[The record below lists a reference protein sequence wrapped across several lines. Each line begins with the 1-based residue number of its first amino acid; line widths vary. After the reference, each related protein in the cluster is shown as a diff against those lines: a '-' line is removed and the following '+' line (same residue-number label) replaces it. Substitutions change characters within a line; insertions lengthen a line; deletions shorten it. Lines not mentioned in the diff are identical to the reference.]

1 MSYSLSST
9 SPEPDTEEPLYD
21 DLQDEFVAAHARIRE
36 LEQLNERTR
45 QRIAE
50 LEEEKVADIL
60 RRTPHQNAVDI
71 CAWHAHHGQD
81 PAQPP
86 KMAQPGIL
94 KCGCTLQEAL
104 FEESLA
110 RYGVGS
116 MYLDAKMM
124 VRLVVHLCSWMLIRS
139 KDPALRRPLLQLLQK
154 RYNYISGEFERAEV
168 QKSIETKAEN
178 PNLLVAGPSSMD
190 HAVPSD
196 PGVPI
201 ATQA

>member
-36 LEQLNERTR
+36 LEQLNERAR
-45 QRIAE
+45 RRIAE

-60 RRTPHQNAVDI
+60 RRTPHQKAVDI

-86 KMAQPGIL
+86 KIAQAGVL

-124 VRLVVHLCSWMLIRS
+124 
-139 KDPALRRPLLQLLQK
+139 DPTLRRPLLQLLQK
-154 RYNYISGEFERAEV
+154 RYNYIGGEFERAEV
-168 QKSIETKAEN
+168 QKSIETRAGN
-178 PNLLVAGPSSMD
+178 PKPLVPAGPSLD
-190 HAVPSD
+190 HAAPSD